1 MTSREFRGKSPLTA
15 MLLAHG
21 WQPRK
26 EDAAERCSYLYIYSV
41 LQKEQ
46 NLCVPARSTFPMRK
60 IRPSVAA
67 VAPGAARGTSAPLAA
82 CSRGCGAWPGSPGE
96 EPGTWRRVWESR
108 TLPKGDYCCIT
119 ALGRSKQYLTQML
132 KEKN

>member
-15 MLLAHG
+15 MLLAHR
-21 WQPRK
+21 WQSRK

-41 LQKEQ
+41 LLKEQ
-46 NLCVPARSTFPMRK
+46 NLCVPARSMFPMRK

-82 CSRGCGAWPGSPGE
+82 CSRGCGASQAAQGK
-96 EPGTWRRVWESR
+96 RR
-108 TLPKGDYCCIT
+108 
-119 ALGRSKQYLTQML
+119 ALGGEFGNPGLCQREITVVLLHWDVQNSI
-132 KEKN
+132 